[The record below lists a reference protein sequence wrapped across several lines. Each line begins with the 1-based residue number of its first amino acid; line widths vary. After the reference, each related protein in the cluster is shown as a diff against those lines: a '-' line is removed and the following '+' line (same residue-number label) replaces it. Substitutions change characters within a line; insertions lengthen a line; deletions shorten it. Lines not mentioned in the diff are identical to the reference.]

1 MDICTKCTMEKIIEF
16 ANNIYS
22 TLGCGYSERVYHNAM
37 EVSLRLHNLSYE
49 TERIVPVTYL
59 NHVIGNIRPDLIVNN
74 DIIVELK
81 AVSCIN
87 NIVRHQ
93 VETYIH
99 CTGIKNWIIINFQQ
113 STNNNTLQ
121 YESNLNN

>member
-1 MDICTKCTMEKIIEF
+1 MVCTKCNIEKLIAF
-16 ANNIYS
+16 AEEIYTS
-22 TLGCGYSERVYHNAM
+22 LGCGYSERIYHNAM
-37 EVSLRLHNLSYE
+37 EVSLRLNNIQYE

-59 NHVIGNIRPDLIVNN
+59 NHVIGNIRPDLIVENN
-74 DIIVELK
+74 IIVELK

-87 NIVRHQ
+87 NIIRHQ
-93 VETYIH
+93 VKSYIN
-99 CTGIKNWIIINFQQ
+99 CTGIQTWVIINFQQ